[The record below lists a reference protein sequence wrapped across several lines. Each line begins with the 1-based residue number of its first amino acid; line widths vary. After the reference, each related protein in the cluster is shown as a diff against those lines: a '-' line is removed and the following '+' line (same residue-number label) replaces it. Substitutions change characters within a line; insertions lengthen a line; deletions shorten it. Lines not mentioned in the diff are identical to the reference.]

1 MKIFKTLKWVI
12 IIISIIMYSI
22 KEKELDIV
30 YTKIREW
37 DIIRE

>member
-12 IIISIIMYSI
+12 IISIIIYSI

-30 YTKIREW
+30 YSKIREW
-37 DIIRE
+37 DIVRE